1 LIGQR
6 LGSYEITAKL
16 GEGGMGEVYRATD
29 SRLKREVA
37 IKVLPAAFTQ
47 DRERLARF
55 EREAQLLA
63 QLNHPNIAQI
73 YGLET
78 SGATHALVMELVP
91 GPTLAERLES
101 GPLSPTES
109 LSFALQIAQALEEA
123 HDKGIVHRDLKPQNI
138 KASSE
143 GRAKVLD
150 FGLAK
155 AMDATGSGS
164 SAADFARSPT
174 ILNSPTLTAV
184 HGTQLGVILGTAAY
198 MAPEQA
204 RGAAVDKRADIW
216 AFGVVLYEML
226 TGRSLFAGP
235 TVSDTLA
242 GVLKSE
248 IDWRALPAGTPVA
261 IRSLLRRCLERNPK
275 NRLHDIADARIVLDE
290 VLGGGPEE
298 VLPLAAEAR
307 PAARTRG
314 WTWGLAAGAL
324 GVGLGLGALAFRAA
338 APPEVATQGAAVH
351 AEFEIATPLAT
362 TMVSGLALSSD
373 GRQLAFVARGKDGRT
388 ALWVRAL
395 GSTEAKELPG
405 TVDARFPFWS
415 PDGRR
420 LGFFAQRRLKVI
432 DLLGGSPRVVA
443 ETGSTQDARGG
454 AWSADDRIVFAP
466 TFTGTLFVIPA
477 SGGEAVPASRIPAGT
492 DIGTQRFP
500 SFLPDGERFLFF
512 ASTGTGIEPGTAYL
526 GRLGSLEAKRLG
538 PVTSSAFYA
547 APGFL
552 IFVQGDALV
561 AQRFDDG
568 KEELV
573 GDTLSLGVSLP
584 GSVSVSG
591 QRSLAVSANGVLAY
605 RADKRNGTRLVWV
618 DRRGVESGQLND
630 DDRNWHYAPVLSPD
644 GKRVAVSYYEVGA
657 TSGGIWIH
665 DLARRYSTRLTNGES
680 GDDTL
685 PVWSPDGRELAFGRV
700 GPAGTSG
707 IYRMDVGRPGSESR
721 WFSDDGFLAPS
732 AWLTDGTGLL
742 EQRFDAS
749 GRGSIWWR
757 SLATQAPPKLLGSEQ
772 ASEWGAVAT
781 LDGRWIA
788 YASDAT
794 GRMEVYVR
802 RLDEPSNSPVRVSID
817 GGVSPAWRGDGR
829 ELFYVDD
836 GGRIVA
842 VPFEPSDPPQIGVGV
857 PLFQGGL
864 EEAADR
870 QFDVTA
876 DGQRF
881 LLNRNFASPGEP
893 IRVVLG
899 WRERL
904 QQGPQR

>member
-1 LIGQR
+1 MIGTR
-6 LGSYEITAKL
+6 LGPYEITAKL

-37 IKVLPAAFTQ
+37 IKVLPAAFTE
-47 DRERLARF
+47 DKERLARF

-78 SGATHALVMELVP
+78 SGEAHALVMELVP
-91 GPTLAERLES
+91 GPTLAERLEA
-101 GPLSPTES
+101 GPLSLAES

-123 HDKGIVHRDLKPQNI
+123 HEKGIVHRDLKPQNI

-143 GRAKVLD
+143 GKLKVLD

-155 AMDATGSGS
+155 AMDATGSAA
-164 SAADFARSPT
+164 SAADLAHSPT
-174 ILNSPTLTAV
+174 IMNSPTLTAV

-216 AFGVVLYEML
+216 AFGVVVFEML
-226 TGRSLFAGP
+226 TGRSLFAGD

-242 GVLKSE
+242 GVLKTE
-248 IDWRALPAGTPVA
+248 IDFTRLAAETPFAL
-261 IRSLLRRCLERNPK
+261 RQLLRRCLERNPK

-290 VLGGGPEE
+290 LLSGGPEAL
-298 VLPLAAEAR
+298 LPPAAEKGQVD
-307 PAARTRG
+307 RTRV
-314 WTWGLAAGAL
+314 WTWGLVAAAL
-324 GVGLGLGALAFRAA
+324 LVGLGIGALAFRVA
-338 APPEVATQGAAVH
+338 APQEIANQGAALH
-351 AEFEIATPLAT
+351 AEFEITAPSGTA
-362 TMVSGLALSSD
+362 MVSGIALSAD

-388 ALWVRAL
+388 ALWVRPI

-405 TVDARFPFWS
+405 TVDARFPFWA

-432 DLLGGSPRVVA
+432 DLLGGAPRTIA

-466 TFTGTLFVIPA
+466 TFTGTLFAVPA
-477 SGGEAVPASRIPAGT
+477 SGGEAVPASRIPPGT

-500 SFLPDGERFLFF
+500 NFLPDGERYLFF

-526 GRLGSLEAKRLG
+526 GRLGSLDAKRLG
-538 PVTSSAFYA
+538 PVTSSASYA

-552 IFVQGDALV
+552 VFVQGDALV
-561 AQRFDDG
+561 AQRFDEV

-573 GDTLSLGVSLP
+573 GDPISLGVSLP

-591 QRSLAVSANGVLAY
+591 QRSLAVSSNGVLAY
-605 RADKRNGTRLVWV
+605 RTDKRNGTRLVWV
-618 DRRGVESGQLND
+618 DRQGVESGQLND
-630 DDRNWHYAPVLSPD
+630 DDQNWHYAPVLSPD
-644 GKRVAVSYYEVGA
+644 GSRVAVSYYEVGI
-657 TSGGIWIH
+657 TSGAIWVH

-700 GPAGTSG
+700 GPTGTSG
-707 IYRMDVGRPGSESR
+707 VYRMDASRPGSERR
-721 WFSDDGFLAPS
+721 WFSDEGFLAPS
-732 AWLTDGTGLL
+732 AWLADGSGLL
-742 EQRFDAS
+742 VQRFDAS
-749 GRGSIWWR
+749 GRGSIWLQP
-757 SLATQAPPKLLGSEQ
+757 LASNSPPTRLGSEQ
-772 ASEWGAVAT
+772 ASEWGAVASP
-781 LDGRWIA
+781 DGRWIA

-794 GRMEVYVR
+794 RRMEVYAR
-802 RLDEPSNSPVRVSID
+802 RLDDVSASPVRVSTD
-817 GGVSPAWRGDGR
+817 GGVSPAWRDDGR

-842 VPFEPSDPPQIGVGV
+842 VPFEPSDPPQVGTGVA
-857 PLFQGGL
+857 LFESRL
-864 EEAADR
+864 EEGADR

-881 LLNRNFASPGEP
+881 LLNRSSAAGGEP

-904 QQGPQR
+904 QQGQQR

>member
-1 LIGQR
+1 MIGQR
-6 LGSYEITAKL
+6 LGPYEITAKL
-16 GEGGMGEVYRATD
+16 GAGGMGEVYRATD

-37 IKVLPAAFTQ
+37 IKVLPAAFTA
-47 DRERLARF
+47 DKERLARF

-63 QLNHPNIAQI
+63 QLNHPNIAQV

-78 SGATHALVMELVP
+78 SGETHALVMELVP
-91 GPTLAERLES
+91 GPTLAERLET
-101 GPLSPTES
+101 GPLSLTES

-123 HDKGIVHRDLKPQNI
+123 HDKGIVHRDLKPQNV

-143 GRAKVLD
+143 EKAKVLD

-155 AMDATGSGS
+155 AMDAASGS
-164 SAADFARSPT
+164 TSAADLARSPT
-174 ILNSPTLTAV
+174 LMNSPTLTAV
-184 HGTQLGVILGTAAY
+184 HGTQLGMILGTAAY

-216 AFGVVLYEML
+216 ALGVLLYEML
-226 TGRSLFAGP
+226 TGVRLFEGES
-235 TVSDTLA
+235 VVDTLSA
-242 GVLKSE
+242 VMRQE
-248 IDWRALPAGTPVA
+248 IDLGRLPAGTPGA
-261 IRSLLRRCLERNPK
+261 IRQLLRRCLERSPK

-290 VLGGGPEE
+290 VLGGRSEE
-298 VLPLAAEAR
+298 LPPTATATR
-307 PAARTRG
+307 PAARTTG

-324 GVGLGLGALAFRAA
+324 FVGLGLGALVFRAA
-338 APPEVATQGAAVH
+338 APPGAATQGAALH
-351 AEFEIATPLAT
+351 AEFEIATPSGT

-388 ALWVRAL
+388 ALWVRPL
-395 GSTEAKELPG
+395 GSTEPKELPG

-432 DLLGGSPRVVA
+432 DLLGGSPRAIA

-466 TFTGTLFVIPA
+466 TFTGTLFVVPA

-526 GRLGSLEAKRLG
+526 GRLGSLEAKKLG
-538 PVTSSAFYA
+538 QVTSSAFYA
-547 APGFL
+547 APGYL

-561 AQRFDDG
+561 AQRFDNA

-573 GDTLSLGVSLP
+573 GDAISLGVSLP

-618 DRRGVESGQLND
+618 DRRGAELGQLNE
-630 DDRNWHYAPVLSPD
+630 DDRNWHYTPALSPD
-644 GKRVAVSYYEVGA
+644 GGKVAVSYYEVGA

-665 DLARRYSTRLTNGES
+665 DLARRFSTRLTSGDA

-707 IYRMDVGRPGSESR
+707 IYRMDAVRPGSESR
-721 WFSDDGFLAPS
+721 WYAEDGFLAPS
-732 AWLTDGTGLL
+732 DWLTDGTGLL
-742 EQRFDAS
+742 VQRFDAS
-749 GRGSIWWR
+749 GKGSIWLQP
-757 SLATQAPPKLLGSEQ
+757 LATQAPPTRLGSEQ
-772 ASEWGAVAT
+772 ASEWGAVASH
-781 LDGRWIA
+781 DGRWIA
-788 YASDAT
+788 YSSDAT

-802 RLDEPSNSPVRVSID
+802 RLGGSSTAPVRISLD
-817 GGVSPAWRGDGR
+817 GGASPAWRGDGR
-829 ELFYVDD
+829 ELFYLDD
-836 GGRIVA
+836 AGRIVA
-842 VPFEPSDPPQIGVGV
+842 VPFAPSDPPQIGTDAL
-857 PLFQGGL
+857 LFQGGL

-881 LLNRNFASPGEP
+881 LLNRNFPTPGEP